1 MSLYGCFNALPSALR
16 GGRHPVCPISV
27 LSEPNGSSPL
37 GSKDASAALKPH
49 RTAFVALQFA
59 VSKCWPGECIVQS
72 RHSSAAAFFPG
83 EGADGALSCLSTQCT
98 AAEADRC
105 DWWCCPWD
113 CPGRKQSDNQRHSKI
128 QRQNE
133 SCWLGNPSLTAACII
148 TAAFLLNLVAH
159 FHCV

>member
-1 MSLYGCFNALPSALR
+1 MVGWCKVFAVELLDLRYFFLLQVYSLFSFARWYALF
-16 GGRHPVCPISV
+16 G
-27 LSEPNGSSPL
+27 
-37 GSKDASAALKPH
+37 
-49 RTAFVALQFA
+49 TAFVALQFA

-72 RHSSAAAFFPG
+72 RHSSAAAFLPG